1 VRVEAW
7 FAIATAFSSVPPF
20 LRQAVIPV
28 ARKLRLPSLVAMPVA
43 ARADRYT
50 HQDQT
55 ADGIARFCLLTHEIH
70 VTGPHLRPP
79 PTPVRPLELRGE
91 LVAVRHPSL
100 DHVDIISS
108 VPGETVR
115 ADGHAAVGLD
125 RALVGKRVR
134 LVLRAVLGV
143 QMTVAHRRD
152 GARDRPQ
159 LQRQPQH
166 DFTTDRMTNKAL
178 IME

>member
-1 VRVEAW
+1 
-7 FAIATAFSSVPPF
+7 
-20 LRQAVIPV
+20 
-28 ARKLRLPSLVAMPVA
+28 
-43 ARADRYT
+43 
-50 HQDQT
+50 
-55 ADGIARFCLLTHEIH
+55 
-70 VTGPHLRPP
+70 
-79 PTPVRPLELRGE
+79 
-91 LVAVRHPSL
+91 
-100 DHVDIISS
+100 
-108 VPGETVR
+108 
-115 ADGHAAVGLD
+115 LD